1 MSRDEIKMAIGWVI
15 AGILVIATAIGVR
28 RVGLFMS
35 SGRLDSSIFSQNF
48 DKYRRKRRSET
59 KKSGSVKVAIIGAG

>member
-35 SGRLDSSIFSQNF
+35 SGRLNSSILSQNF
-48 DKYRRKRRSET
+48 DKYRRKRKSET